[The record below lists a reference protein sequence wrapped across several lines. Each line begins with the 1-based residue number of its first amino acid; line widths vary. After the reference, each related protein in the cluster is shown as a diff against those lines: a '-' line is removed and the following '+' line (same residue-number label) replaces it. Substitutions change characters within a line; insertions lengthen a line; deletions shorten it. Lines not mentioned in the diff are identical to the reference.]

1 MTDYHYITENIKNN
15 QDNQF
20 YSQIFNIITKND
32 KVKNYI
38 NNNNGI
44 FFDYNKV
51 EADTIMTVVE
61 FIKSYNR
68 KKEEK
73 DKYETERHEIISKND
88 KIYNNTMSKL
98 SKDIENSI
106 LHTQIDE
113 EFSDEEMIDNT
124 VVEDNTEIDYKELFG
139 DSDDE

>member
-32 KVKNYI
+32 KIKNYI

-51 EADTIMTVVE
+51 ETDTIATVVE

-73 DKYETERHEIISKND
+73 DKYESERHEIISKND

-106 LHTQIDE
+106 LHTHIDE
-113 EFSDEEMIDNT
+113 EFSDEEM
-124 VVEDNTEIDYKELFG
+124 VVDEGNTEIDYKELFG
-139 DSDDE
+139 DSDDD

>member
-51 EADTIMTVVE
+51 EAGTIMTVVE

-113 EFSDEEMIDNT
+113 EFSDEEMVDNM
-124 VVEDNTEIDYKELFG
+124 VVEDNAEIDYKELFG

>member
-51 EADTIMTVVE
+51 EAGTIMTVVE

-73 DKYETERHEIISKND
+73 EKYETERHEIISKND

-113 EFSDEEMIDNT
+113 EFSDEEMVDNM
-124 VVEDNTEIDYKELFG
+124 VVEDNAEIDYKELFG

>member
-51 EADTIMTVVE
+51 EAGTITTVVE

-113 EFSDEEMIDNT
+113 EFSDEEMLDNM
-124 VVEDNTEIDYKELFG
+124 VVEDNAEIDYKELFG